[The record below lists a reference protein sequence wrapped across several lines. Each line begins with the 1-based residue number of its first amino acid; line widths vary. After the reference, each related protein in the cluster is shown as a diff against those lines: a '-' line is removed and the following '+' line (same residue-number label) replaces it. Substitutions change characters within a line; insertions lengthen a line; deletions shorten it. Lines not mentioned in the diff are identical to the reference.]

1 MKSGTQEFASG
12 AGEKGMRKVP
22 VEFTREANF
31 DISFNR
37 IQYYFV
43 GFLFVFFTVTMY
55 VKNKTYK

>member
-12 AGEKGMRKVP
+12 AAEKGVKKVP
-22 VEFTREANF
+22 VEFTREGNF

-43 GFLFVFFTVTMY
+43 FVFTVIIY